1 VQPDPT
7 AGPDVPPPDSVPED
21 LLARYGRQARHTV
34 RYHRSVRYRLTRR
47 IRGVARTPDPEVWET
62 TAVVFCLAV
71 IAVLF
76 LGGLAY
82 AVFLWPTIGITLIA
96 TLVVLLVVSYVI
108 ARRVTGKSSDPEEPL
123 AF

>member
-1 VQPDPT
+1 MQPDPT
-7 AGPDVPPPDSVPED
+7 AEPSVPPPDRVPED

-34 RYHRSVRYRLTRR
+34 RYHRSARYRLTRR
-47 IRGVARTPDPEVWET
+47 IRGVAHSPSPEIWET

-71 IAVLF
+71 ITVLF

-82 AVFLWPTIGITLIA
+82 AVFLWPTIGVTLIV
-96 TLVVLLVVSYVI
+96 TLVTLLALSYVI
-108 ARRVTGKSSDPEEPL
+108 ARRVTKKDSDRNDPL